1 MFTRATWFWPILIY
15 IGLWKVRLV
24 RWLVWWSSN
33 DDTVWYYSS
42 FRHSTYTSAEFLQ
55 TNVSI
60 CYQSIT
66 AKVSF
71 DGSIITIIMGI
82 NNPPPIHCAGKCIV
96 NYLTSSDPHRG
107 ILSDILSGTP
117 SDILSVILSDIYS
130 HILSGILFFLAFYL
144 AFILTFCL
152 ASFRHSDPGVPQH
165 PGLAI
170 WCLHS
175 AERKG
180 EWWQEE
186 KQSGRWSCA
195 FVTIWQVEKN
205 QFTDHCP
212 ANDRDFP
219 YEIMSSLSK
228 MRWQSSLSNQTAHY
242 LGSEQARTWFWS
254 RPFLFQKLSTA
265 WRRQEQVWRCFL
277 HEMESGNSK
286 RWQTQDMKSIE
297 KDIIFLQT
305 DWDQMHGHQ
314 HQWSSGLKLWHHN
327 NEYPF
332 G

>member
-1 MFTRATWFWPILIY
+1 M
-15 IGLWKVRLV
+15 RLV

-42 FRHSTYTSAEFLQ
+42 FRHSTYTSADILQ

-71 DGSIITIIMGI
+71 DGSIITIIIGI

-152 ASFRHSDPGVPQH
+152 ASFRHSGPGVPQH

-228 MRWQSSLSNQTAHY
+228 MRWQSNLSNQTAHY

-254 RPFLFQKLSTA
+254 RPSLPKIEYGVTA
-265 WRRQEQVWRCFL
+265 SRTSMKMFFAWDGIGEFKALTNTR
-277 HEMESGNSK
+277 HEVDWKGYN
-286 RWQTQDMKSIE
+286 
-297 KDIIFLQT
+297 LPT
-305 DWDQMHGHQ
+305 DWLRPNA
-314 HQWSSGLKLWHHN
+314 WSPTSVVLWFKTLT
-327 NEYPF
+327 P
-332 G
+332 